1 MIDLCFIYPLPGC
14 VKILLLV
21 IPCSDV
27 RSSVAWWRPVAVVSR
42 STTPMPR
49 SVRGDE
55 GAEGIDGA
63 RSWRIW
69 DILQWG
75 LLNDTKC
82 QVWEF
87 LNITRKKTSV
97 RDDNCTVDYYIYI
110 YPPSNFSY
118 EMGRTWATVQMASQ
132 DFFVQTGGV
141 VPPFLYLES
150 FCSWFL
156 SNHHF
161 HFVVVYVE
169 LVEASNIKSHWHF
182 VVVQVE

>member
-87 LNITRKKTSV
+87 FNITRKKKTSV

-110 YPPSNFSY
+110 YISTFKFQLRNGEDLGYSTDGQP
-118 EMGRTWATVQMASQ
+118 G
-132 DFFVQTGGV
+132 FFCTNRRGCA
-141 VPPFLYLES
+141 PL
-150 FCSWFL
+150 
-156 SNHHF
+156 
-161 HFVVVYVE
+161 FVFGII
-169 LVEASNIKSHWHF
+169 L
-182 VVVQVE
+182 